1 MVASHSRSIALVSRP
16 ALDVDRVAR
25 QLAVADPAP
34 DLVDLRRRREDA
46 GLGPGLDRPAEDA
59 VRRQPQ
65 RPLVG
70 RGIAGEEGAVGA
82 DQARREGEA
91 AAEAGVKGL
100 DLARQHRHG
109 SDAGKAALRRRPAAA
124 DVEEE
129 DRRDARHQ
137 DVADIGAGVAGDVD
151 LEVVAV
157 REVDAA
163 RRRQV
168 GGRDQETAVAVE
180 DQDGADL
187 GQPVMQALEAGVE
200 RRLAGADRLV
210 GEPAQRLGRGLDC
223 EVDGLE
229 DLEGVLLEHVE
240 RALDALVSAGPGGAV
255 ARDARIAEERERKHH
270 RGGDEPTQDADRR
283 GAVARCHPGRGAP
296 LAPGRIVPWGRVDCN
311 RCGAGEGRD
320 AAFMRPLRTGRHFRI
335 DP

>member
-1 MVASHSRSIALVSRP
+1 MPKTRWLSHGGEPFALDRP
-16 ALDVDRVAR
+16 RLEAGLDVDRVAR

-65 RPLVG
+65 RPLVR
-70 RGIAGEEGAVGA
+70 RGIAREESAVGA

-91 AAEAGVKGL
+91 APEPGVEGL
-100 DLARQHRHG
+100 DLARQHRDRG
-109 SDAGKAALRRRPAAA
+109 DAGKAALRRRPAAA

-129 DRRDARHQ
+129 DRGDARHQ

-187 GQPVMQALEAGVE
+187 GQPVMQPLEAGVE
-200 RRLAGADRLV
+200 GRLAGADRLV
-210 GEPAQRLGRGLDC
+210 GEPAQRLGRGLDG

-240 RALDALVSAGPGGAV
+240 RALEALVGAGPGGAV
-255 ARDARIAEERERKHH
+255 VRDARIAEEREREHD
-270 RGGDEPTQDADRR
+270 RGGDEPAQDPDRR
-283 GAVARCHPGRGAP
+283 GAVARCHPGVGAP
-296 LAPGRIVPWGRVDCN
+296 LAP
-311 RCGAGEGRD
+311 
-320 AAFMRPLRTGRHFRI
+320 
-335 DP
+335 